1 MADPTNGKHVYI
13 VHGYGATPAN
23 HWFRWLQ
30 ERLAADGITAD
41 ILEMPAPLS
50 PNLQEWLKHL
60 SSKAAVLNQDTYFV
74 AHSLGCVSL
83 LKYLLNAKPQE
94 PLGGL
99 VLVSGFTKPLPDL
112 PMLDEFTKEQT
123 DYSGA
128 AALAPRRA
136 VIASRDDDI
145 VPAAL
150 SKELAQVIHA
160 DFYEVEHGGHFL
172 DSDGFTTLP
181 IAYDVLRDMI
191 VQTNE

>member
-23 HWFRWLQ
+23 HWFGWLQ

-41 ILEMPAPLS
+41 ILEMPTPLS
-50 PNLQEWLKHL
+50 PNLQEWLEHL
-60 SSKAAVLNQDTYFV
+60 SREVRVLTQDTYFV

-83 LKYLLNAKPQE
+83 LKYLLSAKPQE

-99 VLVSGFTKPLPDL
+99 VLVSGFTEPLPDL
-112 PMLDEFTKEQT
+112 PMLDEFTQDQT

-128 AALAPRRA
+128 AALAPKRA
-136 VIASRDDDI
+136 VIASKDDAI
-145 VPAAL
+145 VPTAL
-150 SKELAQVIHA
+150 SKELAQVMHA

-191 VQTNE
+191 GQDTK

>member
-1 MADPTNGKHVYI
+1 MADPTSSKHVYI

-23 HWFRWLQ
+23 HWFGWLQ
-30 ERLAADGITAD
+30 EQLAADGITAD

-50 PNLQEWLKHL
+50 PNLHEWLEHL
-60 SSKAAVLNQDTYFV
+60 SSTANVLKRDTYFV

-83 LKYLLNAKPQE
+83 LKYLLKAKLQE

-99 VLVSGFTKPLPDL
+99 VLVSGFTKPLPGL
-112 PMLDEFTKEQT
+112 PMLDEFTQDQT
-123 DYSGA
+123 DYSEA
-128 AALAPRRA
+128 AALALKRA
-136 VIASRDDDI
+136 VIASRDDAI
-145 VPAAL
+145 VPVAL

-181 IAYDVLRDMI
+181 IAYDVLRDMMGHGK
-191 VQTNE
+191 E

>member
-1 MADPTNGKHVYI
+1 MADPISSKHVYI

-23 HWFRWLQ
+23 HWFGWLQ
-30 ERLAADGITAD
+30 EQLAADGITAD

-50 PNLQEWLKHL
+50 PNLQEWLEHL
-60 SSKAAVLNQDTYFV
+60 SSKAKLLNQDTYFV

-83 LKYLLNAKPQE
+83 LKYLLSAKPQE

-99 VLVSGFTKPLPDL
+99 VLVSGFTKPLPGL
-112 PMLDEFTKEQT
+112 PMLDEFTQDQT
-123 DYSGA
+123 DYSEA

-136 VIASRDDDI
+136 VIASRDDAI
-145 VPAAL
+145 VPVAL
-150 SKELAQVIHA
+150 SKELAQIIHA
-160 DFYEVEHGGHFL
+160 DFHEVEHGGHFL

-191 VQTNE
+191 GHETK